1 MQPLPEQT
9 DVTGKY
15 TRWQGLQK
23 MFLHALWLL
32 LAVVILFF
40 ISRVVRPAPCWGLFL
55 LVSLVCWPIWR
66 YRIEYLLFRR
76 RLVLDGVTQSASL
89 ARRVLWKGKL
99 TKVLQ
104 VVVSLCLAWLLLML
118 VFQLSL
124 QHWWVLA
131 ADSVFLAL
139 VYIPVT
145 RGLAGTISTQHLGA
159 VARRW
164 PLFFLNGLVLTA
176 AFMLLDFAVVGA
188 PDTRQLAWNTLA
200 EQTYLTHY
208 SHAGCVLWGVSA
220 GSAAVIEALAWH
232 GSQLVIP
239 NLPDMSTK
247 IIVWTFFLL
256 RAATVA
262 WLFTAMLLGV
272 SVMLER
278 RALQQDGHKSGST
291 LSRAFI
297 ITILLLALPFFY
309 AVVVLDE
316 LDPADFE
323 YDGQDASVL
332 LEPCK
337 QDTGQ
342 REQLHAK
349 LDSDVETKR
358 QQAIQT
364 IDERVS
370 EELDVLFTDIEQG
383 VDRYL
388 DWYFTVI
395 GEYQRLAA
403 VFTADVAQTMREQ
416 LEKHLFA
423 DSDFD
428 VQLGMLDGD
437 LEQMTTERFAQLA
450 PQLRQELAG
459 ANCNIG
465 QLSLTSLSELDHD
478 TLRASVAAT
487 SGIGAGIVT
496 SKVLAGKTTAAVVG
510 KVAAKKSFQTGAAL
524 ATKTLAKKGS
534 STLLSAGAGAAI
546 CAPTGPVAILCGVTA
561 GLITWFTV
569 DKVLVELEL
578 ETDTRTVLK
587 FYWPDK
593 NGQFSERRMAQ
604 LLIKPDKTQYKI
616 RVCNISGIDFLRI
629 DPSEKTA
636 YVTIKKLALQQSGYP
651 PYILKSSADF
661 GNLQVIS
668 GVESLVRQEKGGVK
682 VQVKSRDP
690 QLRLLLPPTRHR
702 TLGLY
707 DFGCMF
713 LVMLLAMIGYIVFS
727 SFFKRS
733 DFIPVLSA
741 IVLALILVMAGISQF
756 NAHPDEIVHVAAGK
770 YYENHNLPPQVGSA
784 VAEHTYSVYGVSRLH
799 SGEIVYLLAGKFL
812 QFLRPLHLEPFLAL
826 RLFNVLMFTCL
837 VLYAYNKLDFRFFL
851 LPILISPQIWYVF
864 SYFNSD
870 AFATFIG
877 LISAYQL
884 AADKSAFNT
893 MLQGNE
899 SKGSWS
905 TLLLLGILFGLLLLL
920 KKNFYFL
927 YMFFF
932 LYFIWRAWLVGPAWT
947 KKTVFRCIGN

>member
-1 MQPLPEQT
+1 MPIMRFSNQPDKKLKASMVLYGLEDNTPEEESFRT
-9 DVTGKY
+9 
-15 TRWQGLQK
+15 TRWL
-23 MFLHALWLL
+23 FILL
-32 LAVVILFF
+32 LAVLI
-40 ISRVVRPAPCWGLFL
+40 AAA
-55 LVSLVCWPIWR
+55 
-66 YRIEYLLFRR
+66 YYYL
-76 RLVLDGVTQSASL
+76 
-89 ARRVLWKGKL
+89 
-99 TKVLQ
+99 
-104 VVVSLCLAWLLLML
+104 
-118 VFQLSL
+118 
-124 QHWWVLA
+124 
-131 ADSVFLAL
+131 
-139 VYIPVT
+139 
-145 RGLAGTISTQHLGA
+145 
-159 VARRW
+159 
-164 PLFFLNGLVLTA
+164 
-176 AFMLLDFAVVGA
+176 
-188 PDTRQLAWNTLA
+188 
-200 EQTYLTHY
+200 
-208 SHAGCVLWGVSA
+208 
-220 GSAAVIEALAWH
+220 
-232 GSQLVIP
+232 
-239 NLPDMSTK
+239 
-247 IIVWTFFLL
+247 II
-256 RAATVA
+256 
-262 WLFTAMLLGV
+262 
-272 SVMLER
+272 
-278 RALQQDGHKSGST
+278 
-291 LSRAFI
+291 
-297 ITILLLALPFFY
+297 
-309 AVVVLDE
+309 
-316 LDPADFE
+316 
-323 YDGQDASVL
+323 
-332 LEPCK
+332 
-337 QDTGQ
+337 
-342 REQLHAK
+342 
-349 LDSDVETKR
+349 
-358 QQAIQT
+358 
-364 IDERVS
+364 
-370 EELDVLFTDIEQG
+370 
-383 VDRYL
+383 
-388 DWYFTVI
+388 
-395 GEYQRLAA
+395 
-403 VFTADVAQTMREQ
+403 
-416 LEKHLFA
+416 
-423 DSDFD
+423 
-428 VQLGMLDGD
+428 
-437 LEQMTTERFAQLA
+437 
-450 PQLRQELAG
+450 
-459 ANCNIG
+459 N
-465 QLSLTSLSELDHD
+465 
-478 TLRASVAAT
+478 
-487 SGIGAGIVT
+487 
-496 SKVLAGKTTAAVVG
+496 
-510 KVAAKKSFQTGAAL
+510 
-524 ATKTLAKKGS
+524 
-534 STLLSAGAGAAI
+534 
-546 CAPTGPVAILCGVTA
+546 
-561 GLITWFTV
+561 
-569 DKVLVELEL
+569 KVLVELEL

-932 LYFIWRAWLVGPAWT
+932 LYFIWRLWVAGPVWS
-947 KKTVFRCIGN
+947 KKTVLCFSTVVLIGCSVFMVYRGVDAWVNDFDKTALMLEAREKYASDMFKPSTPLSQKHAYLQIRERGTTLKHFLEVDRWGEKSFRTAFGVYGYTSIPAPFSYYEYVRVVGLLLLLTLIVSVVWRGHFAGITLLAISLGAALFLIVVAIYHAWTVDFQAQGRYLLPIVPMMAILLYHCQRILIRPLFFSLFLMIFLLSVYNFIFVGLHDIGKCGT

>member
-1 MQPLPEQT
+1 MADATGNQT
-9 DVTGKY
+9 W
-15 TRWQGLQK
+15 WQGFLQIV
-23 MFLHALWLL
+23 LHALWLL
-32 LAVVILFF
+32 LAVAILFF
-40 ISRVVRPAPCWGLFL
+40 ISSIVRPAPCWGIFL

-89 ARRVLWKGKL
+89 ARQVLWKGKL

-118 VFQLSL
+118 IFQLSL

-164 PLFFLNGLVLTA
+164 PLFLLNGLVLTA
-176 AFMLLDFAVVGA
+176 AFMLLDFSVVGA

-239 NLPDMSTK
+239 NIPGMGAR
-247 IIVWTFFLL
+247 IIAWSFFLL
-256 RAATVA
+256 RAVTLA
-262 WLFTAMLLGV
+262 WLFTSLLLGISIV
-272 SVMLER
+272 LEKR
-278 RALQQDGHKSGST
+278 RGHSPGST
-291 LSRAFI
+291 VSRAFI
-297 ITILLLALPFFY
+297 ITIIILALPFFY
-309 AVVVLDE
+309 AAVKLDGLGPE
-316 LDPADFE
+316 IFVSDV
-323 YDGQDASVL
+323 QDTSVL
-332 LEPCK
+332 EDPCK
-337 QDTGQ
+337 PDAGG
-342 REQLHAK
+342 REQLHEK
-349 LDSDVETKR
+349 LDSDVETER
-358 QQAIQT
+358 QQTMQT

-370 EELDVLFTDIEQG
+370 EELDVLFTDIERG

-423 DSDFD
+423 DNDFD
-428 VQLGMLDGD
+428 VQLGLLDGD

-487 SGIGAGIVT
+487 SGVGTGIVA
-496 SKVLAGKTTAAVVG
+496 SKVLASKTSAAVVG

-569 DKVLVELEL
+569 DKVLIELDEVL
-578 ETDTRTVLK
+578 NREEMRADIVKVLK
-587 FYWPDK
+587 EQK
-593 NGQFSERRMAQ
+593 ALLSEQLKQKHHARINLMASHVNAAVQ
-604 LLIKPDKTQYKI
+604 KTFIPAKD
-616 RVCNISGIDFLRI
+616 G
-629 DPSEKTA
+629 
-636 YVTIKKLALQQSGYP
+636 
-651 PYILKSSADF
+651 
-661 GNLQVIS
+661 
-668 GVESLVRQEKGGVK
+668 
-682 VQVKSRDP
+682 
-690 QLRLLLPPTRHR
+690 LRL
-702 TLGLY
+702 
-707 DFGCMF
+707 DEE
-713 LVMLLAMIGYIVFS
+713 
-727 SFFKRS
+727 
-733 DFIPVLSA
+733 
-741 IVLALILVMAGISQF
+741 SQ
-756 NAHPDEIVHVAAGK
+756 
-770 YYENHNLPPQVGSA
+770 
-784 VAEHTYSVYGVSRLH
+784 
-799 SGEIVYLLAGKFL
+799 
-812 QFLRPLHLEPFLAL
+812 
-826 RLFNVLMFTCL
+826 
-837 VLYAYNKLDFRFFL
+837 
-851 LPILISPQIWYVF
+851 
-864 SYFNSD
+864 
-870 AFATFIG
+870 
-877 LISAYQL
+877 
-884 AADKSAFNT
+884 
-893 MLQGNE
+893 
-899 SKGSWS
+899 
-905 TLLLLGILFGLLLLL
+905 
-920 KKNFYFL
+920 
-927 YMFFF
+927 
-932 LYFIWRAWLVGPAWT
+932 
-947 KKTVFRCIGN
+947 